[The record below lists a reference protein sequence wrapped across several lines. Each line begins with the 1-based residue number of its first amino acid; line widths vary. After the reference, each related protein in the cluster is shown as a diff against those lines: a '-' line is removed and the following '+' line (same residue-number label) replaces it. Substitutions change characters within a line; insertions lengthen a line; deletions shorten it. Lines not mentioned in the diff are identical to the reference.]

1 MSVVFNRY
9 SNNPTVI
16 KVSPCMILEDRHI
29 IRLVIEWL
37 DMSRS
42 RRNDSTR
49 DHECHQSINQAV
61 RAMTEV

>member
-1 MSVVFNRY
+1 MSVGFNKY
-9 SNNPTVI
+9 GNDSTVI
-16 KVSPCMILEDRHI
+16 KVSPCMILEDKPI
-29 IRLVIEWL
+29 IKLSMAWV

-61 RAMTEV
+61 RAMTDV